1 MKEKAI
7 YIGAVVLTAV
17 WGVAAPGGFAP
28 FLLGFELLLAFSMWI
43 LVQILA
49 GRVEIVP
56 EPGEETVGKQEPI
69 VLRVKLKNASLLPA
83 SCVAVTVG
91 WRDLLDNS
99 TGTVESMGM
108 AGGKRTGVLEFC
120 IPVRY
125 SGVYEFWIP
134 SASVRDWFRLW
145 SKKLL
150 TTDKKVQVLSVPLV
164 HQAEE
169 WIPPAQL
176 ASGGDSDQHSQKK
189 GGDDGSEVFEV
200 RAYRDGD
207 PLQRVHWKLTAKTG
221 EMLVREFSL
230 PKREVLLLQVD
241 LYHPP
246 QEKWDHCKLER
257 LLEQTADFCWRLLAA
272 EQEYEVFWQEQEQ
285 LCRMQ
290 ISRAPELWV
299 FLKRLCLTAT
309 KEELEQNGKQSQKQ
323 SAGKNKY
330 PAEGSLERSRGSGV
344 TEPGADGQLWKIDA
358 EGTVRQVRGNEERAG
373 AGTAGE
379 GSGRQDH
386 LSDATGRRTRR
397 YAGQKAVAAGWYADL
412 FALPHRWSLQR
423 ISQWLWNPIFG
434 PCFLDASDCLGAVL
448 DRVFQTAPGRGVSAP
463 CDFGNSDRRKPF
475 AVVAAKGCDRRV
487 YVRCKRGTHSV
498 K

>member
-7 YIGAVVLTAV
+7 YIGAVVLTAI
-17 WGVAAPGGFAP
+17 WGVAAPEGFAP
-28 FLLGFELLLAFSMWI
+28 FLLGFELLLALSMWI

-49 GRVEIVP
+49 GKVEIVP
-56 EPGEETVGKQEPI
+56 EPAEETVGKKEPI

-120 IPVRY
+120 IPVKY
-125 SGVYEFWIP
+125 SGVYEFWIQ
-134 SASVRDWFRLW
+134 SASVRDWLRLW

-150 TTDKKVQVLSVPLV
+150 ITDKKVQVLSVPLV

-176 ASGGDSDQHSQKK
+176 ASGGDSDQHSQKR

-272 EQEYEVFWQEQEQ
+272 
-285 LCRMQ
+285 
-290 ISRAPELWV
+290 
-299 FLKRLCLTAT
+299 
-309 KEELEQNGKQSQKQ
+309 
-323 SAGKNKY
+323 
-330 PAEGSLERSRGSGV
+330 
-344 TEPGADGQLWKIDA
+344 
-358 EGTVRQVRGNEERAG
+358 
-373 AGTAGE
+373 
-379 GSGRQDH
+379 
-386 LSDATGRRTRR
+386 TG
-397 YAGQKAVAAGWYADL
+397 
-412 FALPHRWSLQR
+412 
-423 ISQWLWNPIFG
+423 I
-434 PCFLDASDCLGAVL
+434 
-448 DRVFQTAPGRGVSAP
+448 
-463 CDFGNSDRRKPF
+463 
-475 AVVAAKGCDRRV
+475 
-487 YVRCKRGTHSV
+487 
-498 K
+498 

>member
-17 WGVAAPGGFAP
+17 WGVAAPGGFAS
-28 FLLGFELLLAFSMWI
+28 FLLGFELLLALSMWI

-49 GRVEIVP
+49 GKVEIVP
-56 EPGEETVGKQEPI
+56 EPAEETVGKEEPI

-108 AGGKRTGVLEFC
+108 AGGKKTGVLEFC
-120 IPVRY
+120 IPVKY
-125 SGVYEFWIP
+125 SGVYEFWIQ
-134 SASVRDWFRLW
+134 SASVRDWLRLW

-150 TTDKKVQVLSVPLV
+150 ITDKKVQVLSVPLV

-246 QEKWDHCKLER
+246 QEKWDHGKLER
-257 LLEQTADFCWRLLAA
+257 L
-272 EQEYEVFWQEQEQ
+272 
-285 LCRMQ
+285 
-290 ISRAPELWV
+290 
-299 FLKRLCLTAT
+299 
-309 KEELEQNGKQSQKQ
+309 LEQNGKQSQKQ

-330 PAEGSLERSRGSGV
+330 PAEDLLKKGRGSGV
-344 TEPGADGQLWKIDA
+344 TEPVVGGQLWKIDA

-373 AGTAGE
+373 AGTAG
-379 GSGRQDH
+379 
-386 LSDATGRRTRR
+386 
-397 YAGQKAVAAGWYADL
+397 
-412 FALPHRWSLQR
+412 
-423 ISQWLWNPIFG
+423 
-434 PCFLDASDCLGAVL
+434 
-448 DRVFQTAPGRGVSAP
+448 
-463 CDFGNSDRRKPF
+463 
-475 AVVAAKGCDRRV
+475 
-487 YVRCKRGTHSV
+487 
-498 K
+498 

>member
-1 MKEKAI
+1 M
-7 YIGAVVLTAV
+7 
-17 WGVAAPGGFAP
+17 
-28 FLLGFELLLAFSMWI
+28 LGFELLLALSMWI

-49 GRVEIVP
+49 GKVEIVP
-56 EPGEETVGKQEPI
+56 EPAEETVGKKEPI
-69 VLRVKLKNASLLPA
+69 VLRVKLKNTSLLPA

-125 SGVYEFWIP
+125 SGVYEFWIQ

-150 TTDKKVQVLSVPLV
+150 TTDKKCRCCPCPWYIRRRNGSRRHSL
-164 HQAEE
+164 
-169 WIPPAQL
+169 PPAGIRI
-176 ASGGDSDQHSQKK
+176 SIPKK

-290 ISRAPELWV
+290 ISKAPELWV
-299 FLKRLCLTAT
+299 FLKRLCFTAT
-309 KEELEQNGKQSQKQ
+309 KEELEQKGKQSQKQ
-323 SAGKNKY
+323 AAGKNKY
-330 PAEGSLERSRGSGV
+330 PAEDLLER
-344 TEPGADGQLWKIDA
+344 A
-358 EGTVRQVRGNEERAG
+358 EA
-373 AGTAGE
+373 
-379 GSGRQDH
+379 
-386 LSDATGRRTRR
+386 
-397 YAGQKAVAAGWYADL
+397 AV
-412 FALPHRWSLQR
+412 
-423 ISQWLWNPIFG
+423 
-434 PCFLDASDCLGAVL
+434 
-448 DRVFQTAPGRGVSAP
+448 
-463 CDFGNSDRRKPF
+463 
-475 AVVAAKGCDRRV
+475 
-487 YVRCKRGTHSV
+487 
-498 K
+498 

>member
-28 FLLGFELLLAFSMWI
+28 FLLGFELLLALSMWI

-49 GRVEIVP
+49 GKVEIVP

-83 SCVAVTVG
+83 SCVAGTVG

-125 SGVYEFWIP
+125 SGVYEFWIQ

-150 TTDKKVQVLSVPLV
+150 VTDKKVQVLSVPLI

-246 QEKWDHCKLER
+246 QEKWDHYKLER

-290 ISRAPELWV
+290 ISKAPELWV
-299 FLKRLCLTAT
+299 FLKRLCFTAT
-309 KEELEQNGKQSQKQ
+309 KEELEQKGKQSQKQ
-323 SAGKNKY
+323 AAGKNKY
-330 PAEGSLERSRGSGV
+330 PAEGSLEKGRGCSV
-344 TEPGADGQLWKIDA
+344 TEPGAGGQLWKIDA

-373 AGTAGE
+373 AGTAG
-379 GSGRQDH
+379 
-386 LSDATGRRTRR
+386 
-397 YAGQKAVAAGWYADL
+397 
-412 FALPHRWSLQR
+412 
-423 ISQWLWNPIFG
+423 
-434 PCFLDASDCLGAVL
+434 
-448 DRVFQTAPGRGVSAP
+448 
-463 CDFGNSDRRKPF
+463 
-475 AVVAAKGCDRRV
+475 
-487 YVRCKRGTHSV
+487 
-498 K
+498 